1 MDSSPSTEFVGFLV
15 EGFVSLS
22 KLWSILVVVLW
33 SSNGPDFLGG
43 WIDLLSIVSDL
54 LDFLLGLLESLAH
67 LREDVELHEVLG
79 ESTVAIGV
87 TILAVI
93 RSGEAGDRF
102 VVVIR
107 VGFGRGDVGAL
118 GLGGVSSPLSAVV
131 GTIAE
136 GSAVSIHE
144 TIVGEVLKGIVKGDG
159 VLRLNLLGNLLL
171 VGRVVAEVDERV
183 FRLGE
188 DVGEVLDGDTVLGW
202 CRFNRDRS
210 DRLQGDEL
218 GNLSGGV
225 GSTSSDFEDLLIGLI
240 VERVRFLVEV
250 HELMSE
256 KTVNI
261 LVTVICV
268 LKLLEHFVAVVF
280 AILTDVAKILEVF
293 FFHGTEDLNLVVFVK
308 VEEDGLFEVFEVGE
322 HYLN

>member
-1 MDSSPSTEFVGFLV
+1 
-15 EGFVSLS
+15 
-22 KLWSILVVVLW
+22 VVLW

-67 LREDVELHEVLG
+67 LGENVELHEVLG

-87 TILAVI
+87 IILLAII
-93 RSGEAGDRF
+93 RVGEAGDRF

-159 VLRLNLLGNLLL
+159 VLRSNKLGNLLL
-171 VGRVVAEVDERV
+171 VGRVVAEVDER
-183 FRLGE
+183 FSGFIGE
-188 DVGEVLDGDTVLGW
+188 DVGEVLDGVTVLGW

-225 GSTSSDFEDLLIGLI
+225 GSTSSSFEDLSVGLLR
-240 VERVRFLVEV
+240 E
-250 HELMSE
+250 
-256 KTVNI
+256 
-261 LVTVICV
+261 
-268 LKLLEHFVAVVF
+268 
-280 AILTDVAKILEVF
+280 
-293 FFHGTEDLNLVVFVK
+293 
-308 VEEDGLFEVFEVGE
+308 
-322 HYLN
+322 